1 MKITEEFTV
10 SVPVDQ
16 AWEVLT
22 DLADIAPCMP
32 GAQLTGF
39 DAGVYQ
45 GKVRIKVG
53 PVISEFAGTARFAE
67 KDDDAHRAVIDAR
80 GKDSRGAGNASA
92 MITAGLRA
100 DGDRTVVSVDTDLKI
115 SGKVAQFGSGMIK
128 QVSEKL
134 LGQFVDCLESKLA
147 AGRLQAADPLAE
159 EETSSPSPVEAS
171 EPAASVEAT
180 APSASSSASA
190 PSGSSNGSAPSAPSA
205 PAAPVEAVPP
215 SAPVEAA
222 APAAAAASP
231 RHAVAAPMRTEQP
244 AALDLMQLAGGSIA
258 KRLVPVLAGIVVIVV
273 IIYLLAR

>member
-16 AWEVLT
+16 AWQVLT
-22 DLADIAPCMP
+22 DLEGIAPCMP

-39 DAGVYQ
+39 DGEVYQ

-53 PVISEFAGTARFAE
+53 PVISDFAGTARFAE
-67 KDDDAHRAVIDAR
+67 KDDAAHRAVIDAR

-147 AGRLQAADPLAE
+147 AGQLQGAAPPA
-159 EETSSPSPVEAS
+159 VEGATPPEHTGS
-171 EPAASVEAT
+171 E
-180 APSASSSASA
+180 
-190 PSGSSNGSAPSAPSA
+190 A
-205 PAAPVEAVPP
+205 PAT
-215 SAPVEAA
+215 S
-222 APAAAAASP
+222 PA
-231 RHAVAAPMRTEQP
+231 
-244 AALDLMQLAGGSIA
+244 AALDLMQLAAGSIA
-258 KRLVPVLAGIVVIVV
+258 KRLVPVLVGVVVIAV
-273 IIYLLAR
+273 IVYLLIR

>member
-67 KDDDAHRAVIDAR
+67 KDDNAHRAVIDAR

-134 LGQFVDCLESKLA
+134 LGQFVECLESKLA
-147 AGRLQAADPLAE
+147 AGLLQAADPPAE
-159 EETSSPSPVEAS
+159 EEESPSPS
-171 EPAASVEAT
+171 PVEAT

-190 PSGSSNGSAPSAPSA
+190 PSASSNGPAPSAPS
-205 PAAPVEAVPP
+205 APVEAVPP
-215 SAPVEAA
+215 SAPVE

-231 RHAVAAPMRTEQP
+231 RHAVAAPIRTEQP